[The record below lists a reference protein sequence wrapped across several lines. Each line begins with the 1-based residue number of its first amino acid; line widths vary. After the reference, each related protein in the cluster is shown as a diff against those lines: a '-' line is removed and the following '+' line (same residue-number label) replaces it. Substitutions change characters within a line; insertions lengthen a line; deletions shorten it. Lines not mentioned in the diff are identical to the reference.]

1 MRKFASVDKEG
12 EVMGLVVPSVEGEIE
27 GGVTTDPVNPS
38 WTYYE
43 VTPDLNQFFSSSTYW
58 HDTKQW
64 RVRGAQPSPHH
75 SWASGAWV
83 LDTDALWKD
92 IRKHRNTKLTE
103 TDWTQLPDSSL
114 TQEQKNA
121 WVSYRQELRNVPVNN
136 EEVQSLEEINW
147 PVIPSL

>member
-1 MRKFASVDKEG
+1 MRV
-12 EVMGLVVPSVEGEIE
+12 
-27 GGVTTDPVNPS
+27 
-38 WTYYE
+38 
-43 VTPDLNQFFSSSTYW
+43 
-58 HDTKQW
+58 
-64 RVRGAQPSPHH
+64 AQPSPHH

-83 LDTDALWKD
+83 LNPDAMWKD